1 MKSLG
6 YLSAFLGGA
15 IAGAALGILVAP
27 EKGSDTRV
35 KITDAVEDFMKKHS
49 ISMLSSDKNVETI
62 AQLIEVLKHY
72 LGLQT
77 EYLKL
82 DVIDKVVRLLK
93 AATLALIFILIII
106 AVVMY
111 FSFALAFWLSN
122 FTGMTIAFLIVGA
135 IHLLIFILFIIFRKS
150 WIEKPLVHFLAG
162 LLLSK

>member
-1 MKSLG
+1 
-6 YLSAFLGGA
+6 
-15 IAGAALGILVAP
+15 
-27 EKGSDTRV
+27 
-35 KITDAVEDFMKKHS
+35 
-49 ISMLSSDKNVETI
+49 MLSSDKNVETI

-93 AATLALIFILIII
+93 AATLALILFLIVV

-111 FSFALAFWLSN
+111 FSFALGYWLAN
-122 FTGMTIAFLIVGA
+122 FVGLTKAFLIVGA
-135 IHLLIFILFIIFRKS
+135 IHLLIFILFVVFRKP
-150 WIEKPLVHFLAG
+150 WIEKPLVRFLAG

>member
-1 MKSLG
+1 
-6 YLSAFLGGA
+6 
-15 IAGAALGILVAP
+15 
-27 EKGSDTRV
+27 
-35 KITDAVEDFMKKHS
+35 
-49 ISMLSSDKNVETI
+49 MLSSDKNVETI

-93 AATLALIFILIII
+93 AATLAIVFILIII

-111 FSFALAFWLSN
+111 FSFATAFWLSG
-122 FTGMTIAFLIVGA
+122 FVGMTTAFLIVGG
-135 IHLLIFILFIIFRKS
+135 IHLLIFILFVIFRKP

>member
-1 MKSLG
+1 
-6 YLSAFLGGA
+6 
-15 IAGAALGILVAP
+15 
-27 EKGSDTRV
+27 
-35 KITDAVEDFMKKHS
+35 
-49 ISMLSSDKNVETI
+49 MLSSDKNVETI

-82 DVIDKVVRLLK
+82 DVIDKVVRLMK
-93 AATLALIFILIII
+93 AATLALIFILIIV

-111 FSFALAFWLSN
+111 FSFALAFWLAN
-122 FTGMTIAFLIVGA
+122 IMGMTKAFLIVGA
-135 IHLLIFILFIIFRKS
+135 IHLLIFILFVIFRKP

>member
-1 MKSLG
+1 
-6 YLSAFLGGA
+6 
-15 IAGAALGILVAP
+15 
-27 EKGSDTRV
+27 
-35 KITDAVEDFMKKHS
+35 
-49 ISMLSSDKNVETI
+49 MLSSDKNVETI

-111 FSFALAFWLSN
+111 FSFALAFWLSS

>member
-1 MKSLG
+1 
-6 YLSAFLGGA
+6 
-15 IAGAALGILVAP
+15 
-27 EKGSDTRV
+27 
-35 KITDAVEDFMKKHS
+35 
-49 ISMLSSDKNVETI
+49 MLSSDKNVETI

-93 AATLALIFILIII
+93 AATLAIIFILIII

-111 FSFALAFWLSN
+111 FSFALAFGLSN
-122 FTGMTIAFLIVGA
+122 FMGMTWAFLIVGA
-135 IHLLIFILFIIFRKS
+135 IQLLIFILFIIFRKP
-150 WIEKPLVHFLAG
+150 WIEKPLVHFLAS

>member
-1 MKSLG
+1 
-6 YLSAFLGGA
+6 
-15 IAGAALGILVAP
+15 
-27 EKGSDTRV
+27 
-35 KITDAVEDFMKKHS
+35 
-49 ISMLSSDKNVETI
+49 MLSSDKNVETI

-93 AATLALIFILIII
+93 AATLAIIFILIII

-122 FTGMTIAFLIVGA
+122 FTGMTVAFLIVGA
-135 IHLLIFILFIIFRKS
+135 IHLLIFILFIIFRKP

>member
-1 MKSLG
+1 
-6 YLSAFLGGA
+6 
-15 IAGAALGILVAP
+15 
-27 EKGSDTRV
+27 
-35 KITDAVEDFMKKHS
+35 
-49 ISMLSSDKNVETI
+49 MLSSDKNVETI

-72 LGLQT
+72 LGLQK

-93 AATLALIFILIII
+93 AATLAFIFILIII

-111 FSFALAFWLSN
+111 FSFAFAFWLSS
-122 FTGMTIAFLIVGA
+122 FTGMTWAFLIVAA
-135 IHLLIFILFIIFRKS
+135 IHLLIFILFIIFRKP

>member
-1 MKSLG
+1 
-6 YLSAFLGGA
+6 
-15 IAGAALGILVAP
+15 
-27 EKGSDTRV
+27 
-35 KITDAVEDFMKKHS
+35 
-49 ISMLSSDKNVETI
+49 MLSSDKNVETI

-82 DVIDKVVRLLK
+82 DVIDKVVRLMK
-93 AATLALIFILIII
+93 AATLALIFILIIV

-111 FSFALAFWLSN
+111 FSFAFAFWLAN
-122 FTGMTIAFLIVGA
+122 FIGMTKAFLIVGT
-135 IHLLIFILFIIFRKS
+135 IHLLIFILFVIFRKP